1 MNDEIVVNDDY
12 LDNHEE
18 QEIDDMIIDFICDV
32 FPNFRIAYTNICKR
46 LNVRSMDIVNALY
59 IFTKRDDK
67 DDVYEVLN
75 DEYVL
80 SYDYLSKKLII
91 CTVNK

>member
-1 MNDEIVVNDDY
+1 MDDEIDFNKAY

-32 FPNFRIAYTNICKR
+32 FPNFRNAYTNICKR

-59 IFTKRDDK
+59 IHSMSKDK
-67 DDVYEVLN
+67 DDVYELLN

-80 SYDYLSKKLII
+80 CYDKHQNKLVI
-91 CTVNK
+91 CSLKE